1 MTTIR
6 DRGARAA
13 LATTLCVLLLPLLA
27 AAEDGASVIVRAT
40 RPYTSVSALVASLGG
55 RVDYKYENVDAL
67 AVTIPRARLTE
78 LSAAVGPEAITKDN
92 LMAPPRPLERV
103 DIPADDQLGEQSL
116 AGAELLQLASAPEDY
131 NFNNDSIHATEMQSQ
146 GHLGTGV
153 TVAVI
158 DTGTANAPVVAALAG
173 TVLGGENFV
182 PGDPSATSRLNDP
195 HGTWVGTVIAGH
207 ATFGF
212 GNTSAIVRAVKQNAP
227 EAIQSPCPSTPAICA
242 VSSFIPMVGVAPA
255 AKIYALK
262 VFPASG
268 GGAPESRIIA
278 AMDRAITLRRNFNLG
293 MGQTVV
299 GGDGSEDNPNVY
311 QALKIDVVNM
321 SLGGPTLFAAR
332 DLEDQLTRTM
342 IDVGIVLAA
351 AAGNDGFAAMT
362 GSSPGTGLGSLTV
375 GAANTVKHER
385 TLRDLQN
392 GIGIGALWR
401 ATTHIQTA
409 DFSSRGPTADGR
421 IDPDLTAN
429 GFATYAQGTCQGL
442 IGSASRACLA
452 GTGGA
457 SINLVTGT
465 SLSGP
470 MVAGAAALLAGGFP
484 SATAFQIREAL
495 ILSASPTALG
505 DGSGPIDQGH
515 GLLDVAAAATR
526 LSAGIQDGKI
536 QEELATPIVALNI
549 RKAGFEPIS
558 FRNERYTAHVSDLRP
573 GQVTQFFVPSDLR
586 TDQLTV
592 KLSSITPE
600 LPAFQQNALFGDD
613 VLLNVVDAPTS
624 VGVLRLAAFVNADST
639 FTIDNPQTG
648 LVRVALQGDSTNAGN
663 ISADVTIERIRGP
676 QGRPSAV
683 GRIGE
688 GEDVVY
694 EVAIPAGAA
703 KAVFE
708 TSWLATWARY
718 PTSDLDMVLIDPS
731 GKLNVTG
738 ATSNSP
744 ERAEISKPAAGTW
757 TVVIQ
762 GFAVHSPGSDGDDD
776 REAAEAEN
784 ENRHHGGQGDD
795 QSDHA
800 AKERYALR
808 VTVDGSRLPIH

>member
-1 MTTIR
+1 MTTTGL
-6 DRGARAA
+6 RGARAV
-13 LATTLCVLLLPLLA
+13 LATTLCLLLLPVLA
-27 AAEDGASVIVRAT
+27 AAEDGERVIVRAP

-55 RVDYKYENVDAL
+55 RVDYKYENVDAV
-67 AVTIPRARLTE
+67 AVTIPRERLAE
-78 LSAAVGPEAITKDN
+78 LGAAVGPEAITKDN

-116 AGAELLQLASAPEDY
+116 PGAELVQLASAPEDY
-131 NFNNDSIHATEMQSQ
+131 NFNNDSIHATELQSQ

-158 DTGTANAPVVAALAG
+158 DTGTANAPVVTALAG

-182 PGDPSATSRLNDP
+182 PGDLSATSRLNDA

-207 ATFGF
+207 ATIGF
-212 GNTSAIVRAVKQNAP
+212 ANTSTIVRAVKQNAP
-227 EAIQSPCPSTPAICA
+227 EAIQSPCPMPGTC
-242 VSSFIPMVGVAPA
+242 IPMVGVAPA
-255 AKIYALK
+255 ARIYALK

-278 AMDRAITLRRNFNLG
+278 AMDRAITLRRNFNHG
-293 MGQTVV
+293 MPQTIVA
-299 GGDGSEDNPNVY
+299 GDGSEDNPNVY

-429 GFATYAQGTCQGL
+429 GFAIYAQGTCKGL
-442 IGSASRACLA
+442 IGSAFRACVA
-452 GTGGA
+452 GTAGA
-457 SINLVTGT
+457 SINLVSGT
-465 SLSGP
+465 SFSGP
-470 MVAGAAALLAGGFP
+470 MVAGAAALLVGGFP
-484 SATAFQIREAL
+484 SATPFQIREAL

-505 DGSGPIDQGH
+505 DGSGPIDQGR
-515 GLLDVAAAATR
+515 GLLDVAAAAAR
-526 LSAGIQDGKI
+526 LSGGVQDGKI

-549 RKAGFEPIS
+549 RKAGSEPIV
-558 FRNERYTAHVSDLRP
+558 FRNDRYTAHVADLRP
-573 GQVTQFFVPSDLR
+573 GQVNQFFVPSDVR
-586 TDQLTV
+586 TDRLTV
-592 KLSSITPE
+592 KLSNITPE

-624 VGVLRLAAFVNADST
+624 VGVLRLAGFVNADST

-648 LVRVALQGDSTNAGN
+648 LVRVALQGDSTNAGK
-663 ISADVTIERIRGP
+663 ISADVTIERVRGP

-708 TSWLATWARY
+708 TSWLRTWALY
-718 PTSDLDMVLIDPS
+718 PTNDLDMVLIAPS

-784 ENRHHGGQGDD
+784 ENHHGAQGDD
-795 QSDHA
+795 PSDRV